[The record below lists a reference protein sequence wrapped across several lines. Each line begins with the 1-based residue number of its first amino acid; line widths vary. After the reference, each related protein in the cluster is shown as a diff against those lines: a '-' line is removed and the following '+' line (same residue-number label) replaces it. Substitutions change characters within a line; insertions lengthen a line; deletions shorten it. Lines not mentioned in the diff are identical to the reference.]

1 VANLDAFVATRG
13 PSWGELET
21 LVRAARNRPARLGA
35 DGVRRL
41 GTLYRE
47 AAADLAIARRAYPGT
62 PVVARL
68 EELVRRARDLVYT
81 TGSAGGTLREFVSHG
96 YWRRVRERPLLL
108 VCAIVLFFVPAFLA
122 GYWAWRDPGA
132 ASGLVPG
139 QFQSVTEPRTPG
151 QDLGLS
157 VDEQADMSA
166 QIFTNNIRV
175 TMLAFAGGMLFGLG
189 TVFMLLYNGVVLG
202 AVAGLAI
209 GAGNGRPFFELVTAH
224 GVLEL
229 SCIAVG
235 GLAGL
240 RLASGIV
247 DPGNRP
253 RSVALRE
260 EARAAVELVLGT
272 AAWLVVAGLV
282 EGFVTPAGTGLTT
295 VLVVGFG
302 LGVLY
307 WGLVWWRGKP
317 QPLDARPP

>member
-1 VANLDAFVATRG
+1 VANLDDFVAARA
-13 PSWGELET
+13 PSWDELER
-21 LVRAARNRPARLGA
+21 LIRAARNRPARLGA
-35 DGVRRL
+35 DGVLQL
-41 GTLYRE
+41 GGLYRG
-47 AAADLAIARRAYPGT
+47 AAADLAHARREYPGH
-62 PVVARL
+62 PIVARL
-68 EELVRRARDLVYT
+68 EQLVARARQLVYH
-81 TGSAGGTLREFVSHG
+81 GSNSRGTLREFVSRG

-108 VCAIVLFFVPAFLA
+108 VTAIMCFAVPALLA

-132 ASGLVPG
+132 ASGLVPAA
-139 QFQSVTEPRTPG
+139 FESVTEPRPAG

-157 VDEQADMSA
+157 VDEQTDMA
-166 QIFTNNIRV
+166 ARIFTNNIRV
-175 TMLAFAGGMLFGLG
+175 TMLAFAGGMLLGLG
-189 TVFMLLYNGVVLG
+189 TLFVLLFNGVMIG
-202 AVAGLAI
+202 AIAGLAI
-209 GAGNGRPFFELVTAH
+209 GAGNGRSFFELVVAH

-253 RSVALRE
+253 RGEALRD

-302 LGVLY
+302 LAALF
-307 WGLVWWRGKP
+307 WGLVWWRGAP
-317 QPLDARPP
+317 TDERAP